1 MRNMLI
7 KSINILVKLVQQDY
21 IKTHLSGKE
30 NSTAEKQGTS
40 GPVHS
45 STKTVLLVRFVSNS
59 D

>member
-1 MRNMLI
+1 MLI
-7 KSINILVKLVQQDY
+7 KSVNILVKPVQHDY

-45 STKTVLLVRFVSNS
+45 STKTVLLVRFASIP